1 MIRSSSSSQNKPS
14 TFLEPAGQ
22 RWLLTWCTVA
32 SADGNGFL
40 DICSTK
46 RRYLLRVDYCKPGLI
61 SVAVF
66 AVFGQK
72 VRGERQADL
81 VGLVVVVVVLGG

>member
-1 MIRSSSSSQNKPS
+1 
-14 TFLEPAGQ
+14 
-22 RWLLTWCTVA
+22 
-32 SADGNGFL
+32 
-40 DICSTK
+40 
-46 RRYLLRVDYCKPGLI
+46 VDYCKPGLI